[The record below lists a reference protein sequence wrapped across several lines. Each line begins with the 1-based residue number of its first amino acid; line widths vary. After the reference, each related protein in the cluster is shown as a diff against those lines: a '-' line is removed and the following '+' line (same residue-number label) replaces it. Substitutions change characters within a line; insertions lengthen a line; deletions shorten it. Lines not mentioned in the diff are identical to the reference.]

1 MIMDIEATKLE
12 LMQLLL
18 QTQEEDVLVR
28 LRKVFQEQ
36 SPDWWSSLSCEERKE
51 IQEGIEEAD
60 GEEYIENSEVRKRFE
75 KWH

>member
-1 MIMDIEATKLE
+1 MAMDIEATKLE

-18 QTQEEDVLVR
+18 QTEEEDVLVR
-28 LRKVFQEQ
+28 LHKVFEEQ
-36 SPDWWSSLSCEERKE
+36 SSDWWLHLSAEERKE

-60 GEEYIENSEVRKRFE
+60 KGEYIENSEVRKRFK

>member
-12 LMQLLL
+12 LMQLIL
-18 QTQEEDVLVR
+18 QTQEEEVLVR

-36 SPDWWSSLSCEERKE
+36 SSDWWLNLSPEERKE
-51 IQEGIEEAD
+51 IQKGIEEAD